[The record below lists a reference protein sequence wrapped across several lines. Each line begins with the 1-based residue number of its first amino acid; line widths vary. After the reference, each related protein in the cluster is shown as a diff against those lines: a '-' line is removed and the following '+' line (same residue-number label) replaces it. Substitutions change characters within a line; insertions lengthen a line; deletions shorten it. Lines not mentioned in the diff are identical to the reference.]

1 MLTNDH
7 NSIEIFKV
15 SQNVFSLMSANE
27 LMTFMPPCSDFC
39 KVVHSRRTLWVKKSF
54 IDRCHQSHQLVFPF
68 AVCWNDWRSESYT
81 LYFMVLSLIWCDGV
95 NVTEVLL
102 SIHGFGF
109 VRGSWSWWAA
119 GSGNVWSQLR
129 RSEIL
134 AGARRRQNLY
144 GILLPGANIFRAF
157 FRTGLVALWF
167 ALPFK
172 PPISSPMPIRVW
184 SDSILCKLIFSIS
197 SGHFRTRS
205 LSWSFWQTDVLEAFF
220 CSRNCAMCQ
229 LARMLYGRTF
239 KWLIDAPLVWR
250 VTFCDC
256 CLDRFL
262 RLNGIFVFLMASMST
277 ITSCWCYEEK
287 INDRLR
293 ESSTSQ
299 VHPSAWGVKLLFLES
314 VETAWGDEECSSYTE
329 SYIYIVYLI
338 SYTYTSVHI
347 FS

>member
-197 SGHFRTRS
+197 SGHFSNQISFMKLLTDGCARGIFLQQKLCNVPACQDVVWSNLQMAHWCS
-205 LSWSFWQTDVLEAFF
+205 LSLKGNFL
-220 CSRNCAMCQ
+220 
-229 LARMLYGRTF
+229 
-239 KWLIDAPLVWR
+239 WLLPW
-250 VTFCDC
+250 
-256 CLDRFL
+256 
-262 RLNGIFVFLMASMST
+262 
-277 ITSCWCYEEK
+277 
-287 INDRLR
+287 
-293 ESSTSQ
+293 
-299 VHPSAWGVKLLFLES
+299 
-314 VETAWGDEECSSYTE
+314 
-329 SYIYIVYLI
+329 
-338 SYTYTSVHI
+338 
-347 FS
+347 